1 MSVKLPAFNGID
13 TFFISNHKEFQKI
26 FDSLEPHNMPLP
38 GEWNKKLNSFQKLL
52 VLKSIRPDKMTL
64 AI

>member
-1 MSVKLPAFNGID
+1 
-13 TFFISNHKEFQKI
+13 
-26 FDSLEPHNMPLP
+26 MPLP